1 MTTDRDQLRY
11 AVQEFLN
18 DVIEQGFHHLI
29 NHPQQSDELNL
40 IIKDAT
46 DELNYQML
54 RVDAHNF
61 KQGSKELTEHYR
73 SISNDTQRKSLE
85 LLSRLQHI
93 QKRDIPRLNRVG

>member
-1 MTTDRDQLRY
+1 MNTDRDQLRY

-46 DELNYQML
+46 DELNYQLL
-54 RVDAHNF
+54 RIDAHSF
-61 KQGSKELTEHYR
+61 KQGSQELNSHYKA
-73 SISNDTQRKSLE
+73 ISVETQRRSLE
-85 LLSRLQHI
+85 LLSNLQKI
-93 QKRDIPRLNRVG
+93 QQRDIPRLNRV

>member
-1 MTTDRDQLRY
+1 MNTDRDQLRY

-46 DELNYQML
+46 DELNYQLL
-54 RVDAHNF
+54 RIDAHSY
-61 KQGSKELTEHYR
+61 KQGSQELNSHYKTI
-73 SISNDTQRKSLE
+73 SIETQRRSLE
-85 LLSRLQHI
+85 LLSNLQKI
-93 QKRDIPRLNRVG
+93 QQRDIPRLNRV